1 VMHLSVTA
9 SSDRKRRIPADVN
22 RLIPR
27 STPMVAVSLRAVP
40 RLYFEGDLA
49 LHVLRQNSVKKR
61 PASQNF
67 ASRRKLR
74 YFESSYIVLSCAM

>member
-1 VMHLSVTA
+1 MHLSVTA

-27 STPMVAVSLRAVP
+27 STPIIAVSLRAVP
-40 RLYFEGDLA
+40 GLLIEGDLA
-49 LHVLRQNSVKKR
+49 LHVLRENSVKKR

-67 ASRRKLR
+67 AS
-74 YFESSYIVLSCAM
+74 I